1 MFSIYSQLQTDGLH
15 SRFNI
20 RKLNPWI
27 SPMKD
32 CGYGSFRT
40 KWSVHSEGSRSA
52 AATTRLHLNSLT
64 NIMKSSSWPD
74 SNFLLRTPVNSTF
87 QVRFAWP
94 WVSAACLDFNIT
106 FVLRVEEPARLFD
119 VATSL
124 CSLPAISCS
133 HAAWNSLR
141 PPLPEIAFTMDR
153 CSRLPLYFPPVIPSS
168 KQLQRR
174 SSWHHKE
181 RETR

>member
-1 MFSIYSQLQTDGLH
+1 MSLLSKDSWLLHKSREFWFVYSEAFLACNTVPLVKINMFSIYSQLQTDGLH

-40 KWSVHSEGSRSA
+40 KWSVHSEGSHSA
-52 AATTRLHLNSLT
+52 AATTRLHLNFLT

-74 SNFLLRTPVNSTF
+74 SNFLLHTPVNSTF
-87 QVRFAWP
+87 QERFAWP

-106 FVLRVEEPARLFD
+106 FVLRV
-119 VATSL
+119 
-124 CSLPAISCS
+124 
-133 HAAWNSLR
+133 
-141 PPLPEIAFTMDR
+141 
-153 CSRLPLYFPPVIPSS
+153 
-168 KQLQRR
+168 
-174 SSWHHKE
+174 
-181 RETR
+181 